1 MIRVTFL
8 ARWFPFGLPSSN
20 RIKRGSMKTKL
31 PIIILITSILILTAC
46 APATPVE
53 PTPDVSAV
61 RTSAAY
67 TVVADFTLVAAA
79 FTATPLPPTN
89 TPVPEIPT
97 ETATLAFSTD
107 PTQIA
112 LGTQAAPCNDLSIDT
127 ATVDVTIVDDTQMT
141 PGQEFVKTWR
151 IKNIGICAWGEGYG
165 LTYLYGERM
174 NGQPIPLTTVV
185 EVGQEVEVS
194 VTLTAP
200 DVAGRYISAW
210 QMTAPNGAQFGVELN
225 AKIIVQ

>member
-1 MIRVTFL
+1 
-8 ARWFPFGLPSSN
+8 
-20 RIKRGSMKTKL
+20 MKTKL
-31 PIIILITSILILTAC
+31 PVIVLASILILAAC

-53 PTPDVSAV
+53 PTADVSAV

-67 TVVADFTLVAAA
+67 TVVADFTLAAAA
-79 FTATPLPPTN
+79 FTATPLPPTD
-89 TPVPEIPT
+89 TPAPEVPT
-97 ETATLAFSTD
+97 ETPTLAFATD

-112 LGTQAAPCNDLSIDT
+112 LGTQAAPCNDLSIDI

-141 PGQEFVKTWR
+141 PGLEFVKTWR
-151 IKNIGICAWGEGYG
+151 IKNIGICDWGEGYG
-165 LTYLYGERM
+165 LLYLYGDRM

-194 VTLTAP
+194 VNLTAP
-200 DVAGRYISAW
+200 TVAGRYISAW
-210 QMTAPNGAQFGVELN
+210 QMSTPDGFPFGVELN